1 MGQDFRL
8 GYVCLEVSDLAGFA
22 KFMTDVAGFA
32 PGGGAEGW
40 TAFRLDGAAARLFC
54 REGPA
59 NDIVASGWDMVDDEA
74 LDRAAGRLAA
84 AGAVIARDNAD
95 LARQRKVE
103 RVLATADF
111 HGTGVELFVGQQQ
124 AAPVSL
130 PLVEGGFL
138 TGDSLGLGHFVL
150 VSRDKSADIAFYRD
164 ALGLRWSD
172 DIVMPLGPFGNLDA
186 TFLHANP
193 RHHSLAVGSVPE
205 PVPLRSRLDHICFEM
220 RAIDDVGMAHA
231 RFVEAGL
238 PIVRDFGM
246 HPNDRAFSFYGK
258 TPAGFDFEMAF
269 DSALIDDA
277 TWKPQTYGHITR
289 WGHRSESGM
298 PSIGD

>member
-1 MGQDFRL
+1 MDQDFRL
-8 GYVCLEVSDLAGFA
+8 GYVCLEVSDLDGFA
-22 KFMTDVAGFA
+22 TFLTDVAGFA
-32 PGGGAEGW
+32 RGHAAEGW
-40 TAFRLDGAAARLFC
+40 IAFRLDGAAARLFC
-54 REGPA
+54 RAGPA
-59 NDIVASGWDMVDDEA
+59 NDIVASGWDMVDDQA
-74 LDRAAGRLAA
+74 LDRAVARLAA
-84 AGAVIARDNAD
+84 AGAEIADGTAD
-95 LARQRKVE
+95 LAAQRQVDRLVVTK
-103 RVLATADF
+103 DF
-111 HGTGVELFVGQQQ
+111 HGTGVELFVGQRQ
-124 AAPVSL
+124 APPADL
-130 PLVEGGFL
+130 PLVAGGFL
-138 TGDSLGLGHFVL
+138 TSDQLGLGHVVL
-150 VSRDKSADIAFYRD
+150 VSRDKSADLAFYRN

-193 RHHSLAVGSVPE
+193 RHHSLAVGAVPE
-205 PVPLRSRLDHICFEM
+205 PVPLRGRLDHMCFEM

-277 TWKPQTYGHITR
+277 TWSPQTYGHITR
-289 WGHRSESGM
+289 WGHRSETGM
-298 PSIGD
+298 PAIGD

>member
-1 MGQDFRL
+1 MGEDFRL
-8 GYVCLEVSDLAGFA
+8 GYVCLEVSDLAGFTT
-22 KFMTDVAGFA
+22 FMTDIAGFA
-32 PGGGAEGW
+32 AGGHADGW
-40 TAFRLDGAAARLFC
+40 SAFRLDGAAARLLC

-59 NDIVASGWDMVDDEA
+59 NDIVASGWDMVDSEA
-74 LDRAAGRLAA
+74 LERAAARLLAV
-84 AGAVIARDNAD
+84 GAVIDRDTAE
-95 LARQRKVE
+95 LARQRKAE
-103 RVLATADF
+103 QVLATRDF
-111 HGTGVELFVGQQQ
+111 HGTAVELFIGQQQ
-124 AAPVSL
+124 AGPVDL
-130 PLVEGGFL
+130 PLVAGGFL
-138 TGDSLGLGHFVL
+138 TSDRLGLGHLVL
-150 VSRDKSADIAFYRD
+150 VSRDKNADLAFYRD

-172 DIVMPLGPFGNLDA
+172 DIIMPLGPFGNLDA

-193 RHHSLAVGSVPE
+193 RHHSLAVGSLPD
-205 PVPLRSRLDHICFEM
+205 PLPLRSRLDHICFEM

-258 TPAGFDFEMAF
+258 TPAGFDFELAF
-269 DSALIDDA
+269 DSALIDDE
-277 TWKPQTYGHITR
+277 TWKPQTYAHITR